1 MLMPS
6 VELVGGEAVEEKEE
20 FILLAANHP
29 LLMAYE
35 VYIEE
40 LERAN
45 RELFSELK
53 SLKTTHEQL
62 EKKAAEAYQ
71 RLLLKT
77 EELVSLTDRLSG
89 EDEEVDFL
97 EGGVG
102 GNKELNSIIEELKKE
117 QDVLMDEVEL
127 TKSEAMKYKRELEN
141 QAKVNESNEEKL
153 KEYQKKCYEFQ
164 SGLEITKH
172 DKEVLESKLSAVQ
185 VELKNAREE
194 LEDYHTQKIKL
205 EGDVKVLQRSL
216 NQYKAN
222 YEELDIRKLTDVKQL
237 EKELSDSTTTTR
249 NLKSKLFIQE
259 TEIADLEEVNRK
271 LQRELEQIKKD
282 QEQLAKFVE
291 ESSLKGS
298 LFDERERSLKRKE
311 QDMKRKLAEFKTQEQ
326 EFLQREKQ
334 YKRQIQQLEEQW
346 KQDMD
351 EQQKKHALVVETA
364 KSKQKAL
371 MDKYDKDYNDLYE
384 KYGRVDGNLSKMQA
398 DCRGL
403 EQENRQLSLA
413 LSEERGLNAEK
424 RKDLEEEMR
433 NIKKKESESRRALEV
448 KLEEAQE
455 SITQL
460 EGKLSALEKELK
472 VIEQQLETAET
483 KAKINEKKARELE
496 ETLAET
502 AVRATNSA
510 RELEQLK
517 ASQDSKHQSFI
528 KAYHSLVNSL
538 TL

>member
-1 MLMPS
+1 
-6 VELVGGEAVEEKEE
+6 
-20 FILLAANHP
+20 
-29 LLMAYE
+29 
-35 VYIEE
+35 
-40 LERAN
+40 
-45 RELFSELK
+45 
-53 SLKTTHEQL
+53 
-62 EKKAAEAYQ
+62 
-71 RLLLKT
+71 
-77 EELVSLTDRLSG
+77 
-89 EDEEVDFL
+89 
-97 EGGVG
+97 
-102 GNKELNSIIEELKKE
+102 
-117 QDVLMDEVEL
+117 MDEVEL